1 MTKLTFFPIGNADT
15 CLVELHDGRRMLID
29 FADMKDRNDKSDKR
43 CDLTKLLSDDFDE
56 AEIDQYEIVAFTHL
70 DNDHCCR
77 SSEYFWL
84 EHAEKYQSDER
95 KKIKTLWV
103 PASAITE
110 EGVAGDARTIRQE
123 ARHRLKNGEGIV
135 VFSRPE
141 RLKAWLEE
149 NGLTVADRADCIVDA
164 GKMVPGLTLDE
175 DAVEAFVHS
184 PHATRTDAN
193 GIEDRNGDSL
203 VFQMRFREGG
213 YDTDVLFAADVE
225 HLVLAEIVDITK
237 KHKNEDRLHWNVY
250 KLPHHCSYK
259 SIGPEKG
266 DDKTKPTEQIKWL
279 CEEQGEDTGYVL
291 SSSYPIPEKGTEEDK
306 DIQPPHREA
315 ANYYRGHVIS
325 DGHLLVTMEHPNQK
339 DPKPIEI
346 IIGSKGASKKA
357 LGVPA
362 AAALVGGATAPRAG

>member
-15 CLVELHDGRRMLID
+15 CLVELHDGRRMLVD

-84 EHAEKYQSDER
+84 EHATKYQSDER

-110 EGVAGDARTIRQE
+110 EGVAGDARIIRQE

-164 GKMVPGLTLDE
+164 GKLVPGLTLDE
-175 DAVEAFVHS
+175 DAVEVFVHS

-213 YDTDVLFAADVE
+213 YDTDVLFAADVD

-237 KHKNEDRLHWNVY
+237 KHNNEGRLHWNVY